1 MLAEIIT
8 IGDEILIGQIV
19 DTNSAWMAQKLN
31 EEGIRIK
38 QISSVSDS
46 REHILT
52 ALAEAAVRADIIFIT
67 GGLGPTKDD
76 ITKQTLAEYFNVK
89 LVLNDEALTNVLTIF
104 ERYNRPLLEVNRK
117 QAEVP
122 ANCEI
127 ILNNNGTAPGM
138 WFNVKGKIYV
148 SMPGVPFEMK
158 YMMEETVIPKLK
170 QVLKLP
176 VIIHKTILTVGE
188 GESFLAEKI
197 ADIEDALP
205 SYIKLAY
212 LPKMGQVRLRLSA
225 YGDDEKLLQD
235 KLSEFAD
242 RIVKRVTDNV
252 VAQEDIPLEKVVL
265 NYMVDKGLTLSVA
278 ESCTGG
284 YLSHQLTQHEGSST
298 VFLGGAVTYS
308 NDLKESVLGV
318 ENETLYQFG
327 AVSQQTVQQMA
338 EGALRQFKSDYA
350 VAVTGIAGPGGG
362 TNDKP
367 VGTVWIAVANA
378 RKTVSKKFTFGNK
391 RAQNIERSTVAAFY
405 MLITL
410 LKEFSSNAD
419 NC

>member
-19 DTNSAWMAQKLN
+19 DTNSAWMARKLN
-31 EEGIRIK
+31 SEGIRVK
-38 QISSVSDS
+38 QISSVSDD
-46 REHILT
+46 RQHILN
-52 ALAEAAVRADIIFIT
+52 ALAEAKERADIIFIT

-89 LVLNDEALTNVLTIF
+89 LVLNNDALNNVLSIF
-104 ERYNRPLLEVNRK
+104 KRYNRPLLEVNRK

-122 ANCEI
+122 ENCEI

-138 WFNVKGKIYV
+138 WFNADGKIYV
-148 SMPGVPFEMK
+148 SMPGVPFEMM
-158 YMMEETVIPKLK
+158 YMMEEAVIPKLK

-197 ADIEDALP
+197 ADIENDLP
-205 SYIKLAY
+205 DNIKLAY

-225 YGDDEKLLQD
+225 YGNGETSLNDDLEA
-235 KLSEFAD
+235 FAA
-242 RIVKRVTDNV
+242 RIVDRVGTNV
-252 VAQEDIPLEKVVL
+252 VAQEDTPLEKVIL
-265 NYMVDKGLTLSVA
+265 NHMADKGLTLSAA

-284 YLSHQLTQHEGSST
+284 YISHLITQHAGSSQ

-308 NDLKESVLGV
+308 NDLKENILGV
-318 ENETLYQFG
+318 KNETLYQFG
-327 AVSQQTVQQMA
+327 AVSQETATEMV
-338 EGALRQFKSDYA
+338 EGALRQFGSDYA
-350 VAVTGIAGPGGG
+350 VAITGIAGPGGG
-362 TNDKP
+362 TEDKP
-367 VGTVWIAVANA
+367 AGTVWIAVANTN
-378 RKTVSKKFTFGNK
+378 KTVTKKFTFSNK
-391 RAQNIERSTVAAFY
+391 RAQNIERSAIAAFF

-410 LKEFSSNAD
+410 LKETEM
-419 NC
+419 